1 MDSDDSQLRPLS
13 FETSSVGVPLSSF
26 RRNIKE
32 QFGTF
37 FQVGETSQVSHPEA
51 YIYIFN
57 HLGKNRQCDDLRTSI
72 SKF

>member
-13 FETSSVGVPLSSF
+13 FETSSVGMSLSSF

-37 FQVGETSQVSHPEA
+37 FQVGETYQELHKYHTLKHI
-51 YIYIFN
+51 YIYLTI
-57 HLGKNRQCDDLRTSI
+57 
-72 SKF
+72 